1 MTVSDFRPLFNE
13 VWKGYPEDVKKVA
26 WMACFRRTRSRKNGN
41 LSERAVQIYRILKAL
56 KPVQQ

>member
-26 WMACFRRTRSRKNGN
+26 WLACFRRTKKQKNGV
-41 LSERAVQIYRILKAL
+41 LSGRAVQIYRILKAL
-56 KPVQQ
+56 KPVKQ